1 MVFYVPT
8 CAEASSIPKE
18 STSYHNYLKGLL
30 LDGEGDHDKAK
41 RAFEKASK
49 FDSGSWDIH
58 YRLGLDYVRLQDFKN
73 AERELGYLLELKPQ
87 EEQIRFLLARV
98 YSYDSELEKSIEEH
112 IKLLERPLL
121 QLRESDVRLSLMKL
135 YIQQK
140 DMDSAELECKT
151 ILKNNPDFSNA
162 HFYLGYIY
170 SETSRVDNAIGEFN
184 RAIEINPNNI
194 LALNSLSYLYTELGI
209 ELDSALTFVK
219 KALEFEP
226 SNASFLDTLGWVYF
240 KKGDL
245 ENALR
250 YIENASVL
258 IEDAEVYDHLG
269 EIHLEMGDV
278 NEAKKN
284 WKKSLKID
292 PKREQVKEK
301 IEKLNK
307 R

>member
-1 MVFYVPT
+1 VVFYLPAF
-8 CAEASSIPKE
+8 AEASSVPKE
-18 STSYHNYLKGLL
+18 SKSYHNYLKGLL

-41 RAFEKASK
+41 RAFQKASK
-49 FDSGSWDIH
+49 FDSESWDIH

-87 EEQIRFLLARV
+87 EEQVRFLLARV
-98 YSYDSELEKSIEEH
+98 YSYDSKLEKSIDEH
-112 IKLLERPLL
+112 IKLLEGPLL
-121 QLRESDVRLSLMKL
+121 QLREVDVRLSLMKL

-140 DMDSAELECKT
+140 NMDRAELECKT
-151 ILKNNPDFSNA
+151 ILENYPDDSNA

-170 SETSRVDNAIGEFN
+170 SENSKPDIAISEFR
-184 RAIEINPNNI
+184 RAIELNPNNVI
-194 LALNSLSYLYTELGI
+194 ALNSLSYLYAELGI

-250 YIENASVL
+250 HTENASVL

-269 EIHLEMGDV
+269 DIYSQMGDV
-278 NEAKKN
+278 SEAKKS

-292 PKREQVKEK
+292 PKRGQVKEK
-301 IEKLNK
+301 IKELKNK
-307 R
+307 